1 MGVHFG
7 PDILIPAAMN
17 SKVVILLAL
26 VASCFAD
33 DDLSIED
40 LKPEYRSADDSIEL
54 QGLHTTKYVYSG
66 RPLLLKSAEPQAPV
80 AEVQPSTG
88 TNIKTVAPVIGTPQV
103 LQYSAPQVLQY
114 SAPLVSGHSGLF
126 RSALPISS
134 YVSKPLLQQY
144 SAFPFLQS
152 SNFIVKASDEDADDD
167 DAKKVV
173 FRGAFS
179 PLVPSFPS
187 ASVMTY
193 GVNADSAVAQTYT
206 ALSGGA
212 SHSVTTNSVV
222 PQTYSVT
229 TKGVVPQTFNFVPAT
244 YSAFQPAQGFVPSVY
259 SGFSGLNPFFY
270 SAVETKDDSVE
281 SDD

>member
-1 MGVHFG
+1 
-7 PDILIPAAMN
+7 MN
-17 SKVVILLAL
+17 SKVIVLLAL

-33 DDLSIED
+33 DDLSSED
-40 LKPEYRSADDSIEL
+40 LKPEYRSTDDSLEL
-54 QGLHTTKYVYSG
+54 GLHTTKYVYSG
-66 RPLLLKSAEPQAPV
+66 TPLLLKSADPKAPV

-88 TNIKTVAPVIGTPQV
+88 ANIKAVAPVIG
-103 LQYSAPQVLQY
+103 APQVLQY
-114 SAPLVSGHSGLF
+114 SAPLVSGYSNFF

-144 SAFPFLQS
+144 SAFPFVPS
-152 SNFIVKASDEDADDD
+152 SNFIVKASDEDTDDD
-167 DAKKVV
+167 DVKKVV

-179 PLVPSFPS
+179 PLVSSFPS

-212 SHSVTTNSVV
+212 SHSVTT
-222 PQTYSVT
+222 
-229 TKGVVPQTFNFVPAT
+229 KGVVPQTFNVVPTT